1 MSACI
6 DQGEHL
12 DTTGRNRESFI
23 KRDSPFLCVFALVLA
38 LALALPLAGCEA
50 LPFNAFGTGSGH
62 TTAPEWF
69 DLASVPEYDGQP
81 SVEVNGNEPFF
92 EEADFERPTF
102 EEYSELDARGRCGTA
117 FALIGSET
125 MPTEPRGDISS
136 IRPSGWHNDT
146 YDWVDQYFLFNR
158 CHVIGWQ
165 LAGENDNELNL
176 ITGTRYMN
184 TQGML
189 PYENRVAWY
198 VQSTGNHVLY
208 RVTPIFEGANLV
220 CSGVLMEAE
229 SVEDIGQGVRFCVY
243 CYNVEPG
250 VRIDYATGANK
261 ADGTMGE
268 TSGEHSEN
276 TRQNDE
282 AQSSTAESREEPSF
296 TIPDESK
303 RAEHGDVK
311 FVLNVST
318 GKFHL
323 PHCPSVTDM
332 REYNKFLFN
341 GTREEAIELGFKPC
355 GSCKP

>member
-1 MSACI
+1 MDTRI
-6 DQGEHL
+6 DEGPL
-12 DTTGRNRESFI
+12 LNTTGRNRGHFI
-23 KRDSPFLCVFALVLA
+23 KRDCPFLCVFALVLA

-50 LPFNAFGTGSGH
+50 LPFDAFGTGSGH

-69 DLASVPEYDGQP
+69 DLASVPEYDGSP

-92 EEADFERPTF
+92 TESDFERQAF
-102 EEYSELDARGRCGTA
+102 EEYSELDARGRCGEA
-117 FALIGSET
+117 FALIGKET
-125 MPTEPRGDISS
+125 MPTEPRGDISA
-136 IRPSGWHNDT
+136 IRPSGWQNDT

-158 CHVIGWQ
+158 CHIIGWQ
-165 LAGENDNELNL
+165 LAGENDNERNL

-208 RVTPIFEGANLV
+208 RVTPIFKGANLV

-250 VRIDYATGANK
+250 VRIDYATGENE
-261 ADGTMGE
+261 ADGTMG
-268 TSGEHSEN
+268 TAPSEN
-276 TRQNDE
+276 AGNAGQNDGVRLDS
-282 AQSSTAESREEPSF
+282 APGEEERAF
-296 TIPDESK
+296 TIPDESR
-303 RAEHGDVK
+303 RAAHGDAK
-311 FVLNVST
+311 LVLNVST

-323 PHCPSVTDM
+323 PHCPSVADM

>member
-1 MSACI
+1 MVYHEARSHSVC
-6 DQGEHL
+6 
-12 DTTGRNRESFI
+12 
-23 KRDSPFLCVFALVLA
+23 KRSSMRGKSRIRWDGPFLCIFVLMLA
-38 LALALPLAGCEA
+38 LALSGCEA
-50 LPFNAFGTGSGH
+50 LPFNALGTGSGH
-62 TTAPEWF
+62 TTAPGWF
-69 DLASVPEYDGQP
+69 DYASVPEYDGQP

-92 EEADFERPTF
+92 EEADFERPAF
-102 EEYSELDARGRCGTA
+102 EEYSDLDARGRCGEA
-117 FALIGSET
+117 FALIGEET

-165 LAGENDNELNL
+165 LAGENDNERNL

-250 VRIDYATGANK
+250 VRIDYATGANE
-261 ADGTMGE
+261 ADGTI
-268 TSGEHSEN
+268 TASGENSGSA
-276 TRQNDE
+276 RQDNA
-282 AQSSTAESREEPSF
+282 AQSSATAGEDERDF
-296 TIPDESK
+296 TIPDESM
-303 RAEHGDVK
+303 RAEHGDAK

-323 PHCPSVTDM
+323 PHCQSVADM

-341 GTREEAIELGFKPC
+341 GTREEALELGFKPC